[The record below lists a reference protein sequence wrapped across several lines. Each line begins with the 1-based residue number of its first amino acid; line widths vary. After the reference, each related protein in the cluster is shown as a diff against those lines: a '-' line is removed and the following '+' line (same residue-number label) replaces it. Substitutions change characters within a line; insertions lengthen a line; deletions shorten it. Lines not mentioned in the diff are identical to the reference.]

1 MDQPFNGMSARDLPS
16 AGWHRS
22 RRSSPNGNCVELA
35 VLPGRRAAV
44 RDSKD
49 PEGPVLI
56 FSRDAVA
63 GFVHGVRAGSFRQLV
78 P

>member
-1 MDQPFNGMSARDLPS
+1 MDQPFNGMSARDLP
-16 AGWHRS
+16 AVGWHHS

-35 VLPGRRAAV
+35 VLPGRRAAI

-56 FSRDAVA
+56 FDRDAVA
-63 GFVHGVRAGSFRQLV
+63 GFVDGVRAGFFWQLV